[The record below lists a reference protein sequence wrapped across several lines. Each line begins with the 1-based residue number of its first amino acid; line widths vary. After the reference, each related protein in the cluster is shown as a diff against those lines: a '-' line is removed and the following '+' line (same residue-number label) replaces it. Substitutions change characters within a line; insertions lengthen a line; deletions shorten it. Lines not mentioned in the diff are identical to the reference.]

1 MASNHLIETFR
12 QHARDWADRPAQRA
26 KVGGQWHDTT
36 WRELGEAM
44 EAVAGGLVALG
55 HQAGDKVGL
64 CARNMAEWTQADLGI
79 LAARGVT
86 VPLYPSNTAEQAR
99 FILRDAGI
107 RILFVGEQAEA
118 DLGLAL
124 LAAGDLE
131 QVIALDPSVDLR
143 GEPRARSFQALLEE
157 GRTPA
162 CTEEVRLR
170 AGQFRM
176 DDLLTLVYT
185 SGTTGEP
192 KGVMLDHA
200 NVAEAMTLHDA
211 RLRVEA
217 EDVSLAVLPLC
228 GSIPVPMAAWTGWR
242 TPNSAAPI
250 RVSCGRRCAPSSC
263 SA

>member
-1 MASNHLIETFR
+1 MASNHLIVTFR
-12 QHARDWADRPAQRA
+12 QHVLDWADRPAQRA

-55 HQAGDKVGL
+55 HRSGDKVGL

-99 FILRDAGI
+99 FILQDASI
-107 RILFVGEQAEA
+107 RILFAGEQAEV

-124 LAAGDLE
+124 LAAGDLD

-157 GRTPA
+157 GRAPA
-162 CTEEVRLR
+162 CAEEVRLR
-170 AGQFRM
+170 ATQFRM

-192 KGVMLDHA
+192 KGVML
-200 NVAEAMTLHDA
+200 
-211 RLRVEA
+211 
-217 EDVSLAVLPLC
+217 
-228 GSIPVPMAAWTGWR
+228 
-242 TPNSAAPI
+242 
-250 RVSCGRRCAPSSC
+250 
-263 SA
+263 